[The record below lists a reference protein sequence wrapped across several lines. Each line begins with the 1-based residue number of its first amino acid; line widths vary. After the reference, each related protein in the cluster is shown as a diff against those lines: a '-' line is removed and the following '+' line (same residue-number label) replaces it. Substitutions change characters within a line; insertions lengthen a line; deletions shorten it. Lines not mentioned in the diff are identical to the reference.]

1 MPEETNPE
9 TAEWEDQ
16 FKKIVNLGQE
26 SSKNW
31 GGSMNF
37 LQRYVS
43 QALKRIKAGPQL
55 MVDPEVDFFQKDLEA
70 FYKHKCKEIIP
81 NERYS
86 CKICDKVFKGEDFV
100 LKHVKNKH
108 QEVVDKTYER
118 QETKDWL
125 ERAISRKLKS

>member
-43 QALKRIKAGPQL
+43 QALKRIKAGP
-55 MVDPEVDFFQKDLEA
+55 
-70 FYKHKCKEIIP
+70 
-81 NERYS
+81 
-86 CKICDKVFKGEDFV
+86 
-100 LKHVKNKH
+100 
-108 QEVVDKTYER
+108 
-118 QETKDWL
+118 
-125 ERAISRKLKS
+125 